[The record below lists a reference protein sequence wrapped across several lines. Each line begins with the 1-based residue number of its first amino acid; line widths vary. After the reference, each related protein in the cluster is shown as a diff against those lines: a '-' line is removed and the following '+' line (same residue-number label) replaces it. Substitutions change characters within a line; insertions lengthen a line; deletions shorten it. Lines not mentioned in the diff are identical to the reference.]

1 MMTVTVFSTAER
13 LLGFIYRI
21 FLSRNLGSEGMG
33 LYQVALS
40 VVGLIMTLTSS
51 GIPITVSRIMTK
63 HSAENHDELSFGTVT
78 AGILLSLVLSLPV
91 VLIIYFVPSISGLI
105 FTDERCYILLKI
117 ILPGIVITS
126 VYSVIRGYFW
136 GKKYFLSYSLIEFTE
151 ELIMLVAG
159 VILINSATSA
169 DGGIRGAGNAV
180 LISYVFSFVTAIILY
195 FIRGGKI
202 KSPKSELKPLIS
214 SATPITAMRTA
225 TSLINTLIA
234 IILPMRLVLGGMSQS
249 LAMSSY
255 GELSGMSIPLIYI
268 PSTLIG
274 SIALVLVPELSDNYY
289 RHSTITLKNNMEKGV
304 KSSVFISA
312 LIVPVFLSVGK
323 ELGVLVYDNINAGV
337 YVQRASII
345 MLPMSISM
353 ISTSMLN
360 SLNLE
365 KKTLAY
371 YSVGAVF
378 LIASIYF
385 LPKYLGVYALVVGL
399 FISYVITATCNLLLI
414 KKTCKRPPEYSF
426 FIIAS
431 IFLIVPSALFGHLL
445 KGILLNY
452 LPVYL
457 TVIIC
462 AFAVVIFI
470 YLLFKIFNLF
480 SLKEAFEK

>member
-1 MMTVTVFSTAER
+1 MMTVTLFSTAER
-13 LLGFIYRI
+13 MLGFVYRV

-63 HSAENHDELSFGTVT
+63 HSAENREELSFGTVT
-78 AGILLSLVLSLPV
+78 AGMLLSLIVSLPII
-91 VLIIYFVPSISGLI
+91 LIIYFAPSISRLI
-105 FTDERCYILLKI
+105 FADERCYILLKI

-126 VYSVIRGYFW
+126 VYSVIRGYLW
-136 GKKYFLSYSLIEFTE
+136 GKKYFLSYSIIEFIE
-151 ELIMLVAG
+151 ELIMLIAG
-159 VILINSATSA
+159 VILINSATTFEE
-169 DGGIRGAGNAV
+169 GIKGAGSAV
-180 LISYVFSFVTAIILY
+180 LISYIFSFATAILLY

-202 KSPKSELKPLIS
+202 KNPKGELKPLIS

-234 IILPMRLVLGGMSQS
+234 IILPLRLVLGGMTHS

-268 PSTLIG
+268 PSTIIG

-289 RHSTITLKNNMEKGV
+289 RNSTITLKNNMEKGV
-304 KSSVFISA
+304 KSSVFISS
-312 LIVPVFLSVGK
+312 LIIPVFLSLGREV
-323 ELGVLVYDNINAGV
+323 GVLVYDNLNAGI

-345 MLPMSISM
+345 MLPMSITM
-353 ISTSMLN
+353 ITTSMLN

-378 LIASIYF
+378 LIACIYF
-385 LPKYLGVYALVVGL
+385 LPKYLGVYSLVVGL
-399 FISYVITATCNLLLI
+399 FISYTLTATFNLLLI
-414 KKTCKRPPEYSF
+414 KKTCKRPPEYTI
-426 FIIAS
+426 FIIAC
-431 IFLIVPSALFGHLL
+431 IFLIIPSALFGYLL
-445 KGILLNY
+445 KGILLCY

-462 AFAVVIFI
+462 SIAVVTFI

-480 SLKEAFEK
+480 SLKEVFNR